1 MDLLPSED
9 QIELAGAAAAFCSQV
24 GPTQMI
30 RRRRAEPTAVT
41 FKDWSAGAELGL
53 LGISASASVGGL
65 DMSLA
70 DEALV
75 FRELGRALMPGP
87 FLSTALAV
95 RVATL
100 SGDADLAA
108 KLISGEVLCGLA
120 LTTGVRS
127 ARDTLSG
134 RVDVLDAV
142 GADYVLFA
150 DGSGAGLIST
160 APSDGFHFA
169 PANCLDPGSR
179 LALCDVDGVKLHNFV
194 PIDCDPIWLRGVLL
208 AAAMHVGIAEACR
221 DLSVDHAKNR
231 VQFGRPIGVNQAI
244 KHRCVDMAVAA
255 EAALQQMVFA
265 ALALQEGNRDA
276 ELHTLAARIVAS
288 KAALSNASEAIQVHG
303 GMGYTFEHDVHLY
316 LKRAH
321 VLDHSFGSR
330 ATHLDELLLLG
341 AAS

>member
-1 MDLLPSED
+1 VDLLPSAD

-30 RRRRAEPTAVT
+30 RRRRDEPAAVT
-41 FKDWSAGAELGL
+41 SKDWSAGAELGL
-53 LGISASASVGGL
+53 LGISAPASVGGL

-120 LTTGVRS
+120 ITTGVRS

-134 RVDVLDAV
+134 RVDALDAV

-160 APSDGFHFA
+160 APSDGFHCA
-169 PANCLDPGSR
+169 PAN
-179 LALCDVDGVKLHNFV
+179 
-194 PIDCDPIWLRGVLL
+194 
-208 AAAMHVGIAEACR
+208 
-221 DLSVDHAKNR
+221 
-231 VQFGRPIGVNQAI
+231 
-244 KHRCVDMAVAA
+244 
-255 EAALQQMVFA
+255 
-265 ALALQEGNRDA
+265 
-276 ELHTLAARIVAS
+276 
-288 KAALSNASEAIQVHG
+288 
-303 GMGYTFEHDVHLY
+303 
-316 LKRAH
+316 
-321 VLDHSFGSR
+321 
-330 ATHLDELLLLG
+330 
-341 AAS
+341 